1 VITDGTGLEVTA
13 FMKWLTNFAVLC
25 SAVLLLL
32 FNNIA
37 SEETYISLQVDC
49 STHKMALVSAKKA
62 ALLGSL
68 YLAQT
73 VPKGYL
79 KFLPVLMAEKGES
92 MLVISSVALFSI
104 GDWLKP
110 LFGAMIDMKR
120 VSSLL
125 RRKLII
131 VSIQLAVILVFGLS
145 YFMEKPQL
153 VHLAALFSLCS
164 FLTSMHD
171 TAVDGLAVQL
181 LNEDEQAVGGFGQYA
196 GYKLGSL
203 LTGGILPSIVGTNHR
218 MMCIGVMVPMLIV
231 LLFTLQFDLSQMQD
245 RSAATMKPTQTG
257 ENAST
262 AERPDTRSSLTA
274 LLKSYFTTFSG
285 LQTVLMLLAY
295 KFADHGL
302 DFIWS
307 PMLVH
312 ANFNRKTIV
321 QTQFVLGTVAAMA
334 GAMYGSAVCKAVGSA
349 SKALAYCA
357 ILRIVPNLMQ
367 LWFAHNKAS
376 PSHIGF
382 IATHAVL
389 ENIAGSAVTGA
400 MFALLLEKSD
410 PLQPATSY
418 AVLNTIALVGMSIG
432 EFSLSQLSHY
442 YGFRA
447 ACAVGVVVNVLFP
460 VLALS
465 LPSASKKDE

>member
-1 VITDGTGLEVTA
+1 
-13 FMKWLTNFAVLC
+13 
-25 SAVLLLL
+25 
-32 FNNIA
+32 
-37 SEETYISLQVDC
+37 
-49 STHKMALVSAKKA
+49 
-62 ALLGSL
+62 
-68 YLAQT
+68 
-73 VPKGYL
+73 
-79 KFLPVLMAEKGES
+79 
-92 MLVISSVALFSI
+92 
-104 GDWLKP
+104 
-110 LFGAMIDMKR
+110 
-120 VSSLL
+120 
-125 RRKLII
+125 
-131 VSIQLAVILVFGLS
+131 
-145 YFMEKPQL
+145 
-153 VHLAALFSLCS
+153 
-164 FLTSMHD
+164 MHD

-203 LTGGILPSIVGTNHR
+203 LTGGILPSIVGTNHHI
-218 MMCIGVMVPMLIV
+218 MCIGVMVPMLVV

-245 RSAATMKPTQTG
+245 RP
-257 ENAST
+257 
-262 AERPDTRSSLTA
+262 SSLTA
-274 LLKSYFTTFSG
+274 KTVKKNENSSTLVQQGISPSLPALLRSYFTTTSG

-321 QTQFVLGTVAAMA
+321 QTQFVLGTVAAMV

-382 IATHAVL
+382 VATHAVL

-400 MFALLLEKSD
+400 
-410 PLQPATSY
+410 
-418 AVLNTIALVGMSIG
+418 
-432 EFSLSQLSHY
+432 QLC
-442 YGFRA
+442 GT
-447 ACAVGVVVNVLFP
+447 
-460 VLALS
+460 
-465 LPSASKKDE
+465 